1 MRERLLV
8 LPFSFRHPVSSGR
21 QPRPV
26 DRWSLVRMLVA
37 FEKGRAECA
46 RTTKGTISMR
56 HPILLALAFLGLAGC
71 SVSVHDN
78 PAPAPSST
86 TYVTPA
92 PVAVVA
98 PAPATTTTTVVHTP

>member
-1 MRERLLV
+1 M
-8 LPFSFRHPVSSGR
+8 F
-21 QPRPV
+21 
-26 DRWSLVRMLVA
+26 VA
-37 FEKGRAECA
+37 FENGRAECA
-46 RTTKGTISMR
+46 CTTKGTISMQ
-56 HPILLALAFLGLAGC
+56 HPILLAMAFLALSGC

-98 PAPATTTTTVVHTP
+98 PPPATTTTTVVHTP

>member
-8 LPFSFRHPVSSGR
+8 LPFSFCRPIASGR

-26 DRWSLVRMLVA
+26 DRWSLVRMFVA

-46 RTTKGTISMR
+46 RTTKGTPAMQ
-56 HPILLALAFLGLAGC
+56 HPILLALAFLGLSGC

-92 PVAVVA
+92 PAVVVA
-98 PAPATTTTTVVHTP
+98 PPPTTTTTVVHTP